1 MDGEEKERRLI
12 LSVGEIK
19 GILLARFTGTHIGSP
34 ASSIS
39 DRDAQ
44 VTEGG

>member
-12 LSVGEIK
+12 LSVGK
-19 GILLARFTGTHIGSP
+19 VNSILLARFSRTHIGSP

-44 VTEGG
+44 VTEGE